1 MHSGSA
7 YGRDV
12 TDGRLHQWKI
22 PDAEY
27 ARHERRRG
35 RRHAYDLEPSRTALV
50 VVDMIPFFVDENPYA
65 RGIVANVNGLAAA
78 VRGAGGVVAWVV
90 PAPGAAM
97 SDEFLGAEIAS
108 VYRASGGGRAPQHRI
123 APAMAVDPI
132 DFVVEKSA
140 PSAFF
145 PGRCDLDRRLRALDV
160 DTVVVAG
167 TVANVCCESTVRD
180 AATLGYRVVMVA
192 DANAA
197 SDDDALNA
205 TLTTVY
211 RSFGDV
217 RTAAEIVELC
227 GCSGV
232 RE

>member
-1 MHSGSA
+1 M
-7 YGRDV
+7 
-12 TDGRLHQWKI
+12 TDARLHRWEI
-22 PDAEY
+22 PVAEY

-35 RRHAYDLEPSRTALV
+35 RRHAYDLEPRATALV

-65 RGIVANVNGLAAA
+65 SGIVANVNELAAA
-78 VRGAGGVVAWVV
+78 VRGAGGAVAWVV

-97 SDEFLGAEIAS
+97 SDEFLGAEVAAR
-108 VYRASGGGRAPQHRI
+108 YRASGGDRASEQRI
-123 APAMAVDPI
+123 SPAMAVDPI
-132 DFVVEKSA
+132 DLVVEKSA

-145 PGRCDLDRRLRALDV
+145 PGRCDLDQRLRPHGI
-160 DTVVVAG
+160 DTVIVAG

-197 SDDDALNA
+197 TDDGALNA

-217 RTAAEIVELC
+217 RTTAEIVERC
-227 GCSGV
+227 GRGGSGAGS
-232 RE
+232 